1 MRLFSTRATVFAF
14 ASLCAGITAAPAQ
27 QQAENIPW
35 ENSMAIAK
43 KMAVGL
49 LDRQTGAKGMAL
61 TSFAI
66 DVDLNLDGFP
76 EIFAYRYQPGC
87 DGTTCGNFLFVLE
100 GDSYREV
107 LSDIPGARLVPQ
119 DKINLGTFKRN
130 RYFDIQ
136 SDQMTIG
143 WNGERYVEASTLPT
157 TSLDGDTFIA
167 ACRKS
172 RTSEP
177 PEEGEAER
185 AASDCQCQFNRFQ
198 VVGLSQADLDLY
210 AASLGTNFV
219 YPTGDQE
226 AAWQTLSGNAYDVAT
241 GCEVASGKSQWQQ
254 AYINHGDQPPQKLDF
269 DAFLD
274 ACPSRD
280 FIVSNRK
287 IGTPD
292 RALGLCGCLA
302 REMPTQGVTQ
312 AGLDLVTRYYRDEI
326 SDADVDAE
334 DADVLA
340 EHDNASEACLS
351 SFPAKEVSGLNR

>member
-1 MRLFSTRATVFAF
+1 
-14 ASLCAGITAAPAQ
+14 
-27 QQAENIPW
+27 
-35 ENSMAIAK
+35 MAIAK
-43 KMAVGL
+43 KMATGL
-49 LDRQTGAKGMAL
+49 LDRQTGVKGLPL

-107 LSDIPGARLVPQ
+107 LGDIPGARLVPQ
-119 DKINLGTFKRN
+119 DKISLSTFKRN

-136 SDQMTIG
+136 SDQLTIG
-143 WNGERYVEASTLPT
+143 WNGERYADISTLPI
-157 TSLDGDTFIA
+157 TSLNRDTFIA
-167 ACRKS
+167 ACEKS
-172 RTSEP
+172 KVSEP

-185 AASDCQCQFNRFQ
+185 AATDCQCQFNRLQ
-198 VVGLSQADLDLY
+198 AVGFSQADLDLY
-210 AASLGTNFV
+210 AASLAKNFV
-219 YPTGDQE
+219 YPTGDKE
-226 AAWQTLSGNAYDVAT
+226 AAWQTLSGNAYDVAI
-241 GCEVASGKSQWQQ
+241 GCEVASGRSQWPQ

-274 ACPSRD
+274 ACPARD
-280 FIVSNRK
+280 FILSNRK

-302 REMPTQGVTQ
+302 REMPTQGMTQ

-326 SDADVDAE
+326 SDSDTEAE
-334 DADVLA
+334 DALA
-340 EHDNASEACLS
+340 MHDKASEACLTL
-351 SFPAKEVSGLNR
+351 FPK

>member
-1 MRLFSTRATVFAF
+1 MRLFSTRAIAF
-14 ASLCAGITAAPAQ
+14 ALVLLCACIAAASARRQ
-27 QQAENIPW
+27 TDDIQWQ
-35 ENSMAIAK
+35 NSMAIAK

-49 LDRQTGAKGMAL
+49 LDRQTSSKGMAL
-61 TSFAI
+61 TSFAM

-107 LSDIPGARLVPQ
+107 LGDIPGARLVPQ
-119 DKINLGTFKRN
+119 DKISLSIFKRN

-136 SDQMTIG
+136 SDQLTIG
-143 WNGERYVEASTLPT
+143 WNGDRYVDISTLPT
-157 TSLDGDTFIA
+157 TSLNGDTFMA

-185 AASDCQCQFNRFQ
+185 AASDCQCQLNRFQ
-198 VVGLSQADLDLY
+198 AVGFSQADLDLY
-210 AASLGTNFV
+210 VASLGTDFV
-219 YPTGDQE
+219 YPSGDKE
-226 AAWQTLSGNAYDVAT
+226 AAWQTLSGNASDVAI
-241 GCEVASGKSQWQQ
+241 GCEVASGSSQWPQ
-254 AYINHGDQPPQKLDF
+254 AYMNHGDQPPQKLDF

-274 ACPSRD
+274 ACPAKD
-280 FIVSNRK
+280 FILTNRK

-302 REMPTQGVTQ
+302 REMPTQGITQ

-326 SDADVDAE
+326 SDSDAE
-334 DADVLA
+334 AEEALA
-340 EHDNASEACLS
+340 MHDKASEACLTL
-351 SFPAKEVSGLNR
+351 FPK

>member
-1 MRLFSTRATVFAF
+1 MRLLSTRATVFAP
-14 ASLCAGITAAPAQ
+14 ALLCAGISAAPAQ
-27 QQAENIPW
+27 QQPENIAW
-35 ENSMAIAK
+35 ENSTAIAK

-49 LDRQTGAKGMAL
+49 LDRQTGAKGVAL

-107 LSDIPGARLVPQ
+107 LGDIPGARLVPQ
-119 DKINLGTFKRN
+119 DKISLSAFRRN

-143 WNGERYVEASTLPT
+143 WNGERYAEISTLPT
-157 TSLDGDTFIA
+157 TSLNGDTFIA
-167 ACRKS
+167 ACEKS
-172 RTSEP
+172 RTGEQ
-177 PEEGEAER
+177 PEEGDAER
-185 AASDCQCQFNRFQ
+185 AASDCRCQFNRFQ
-198 VVGLSQADLDLY
+198 AVGFSQADLDLY
-210 AASLGTNFV
+210 AASLGKDFV
-219 YPTGDQE
+219 YPSGDKE
-226 AAWQTLSGNAYDVAT
+226 AAWQTVSGNASDAAT
-241 GCEVASGKSQWQQ
+241 GCEVASGRSQWPQ

-274 ACPSRD
+274 ACPAKD
-280 FIVSNRK
+280 FILSNRK

-312 AGLDLVTRYYRDEI
+312 TGLDLVTRYYRDEI
-326 SDADVDAE
+326 SDSDTETE
-334 DADVLA
+334 DALA
-340 EHDNASEACLS
+340 MHDKASEACLID
-351 SFPAKEVSGLNR
+351 FPKQ